1 CLASRQSG
9 WANSQETGYGTSASR
24 RSADLSPRWRN
35 GFVRPTAIT
44 WISMDFRSR
53 NHNHSTLVQTS
64 RPFKTERTMKR
75 LISILVTASA
85 MLWIS
90 PGIQAGEE
98 FYGIL
103 ESRPEGKVG
112 NWVIGGRQV
121 AVTEKTKLEEDDGPL
136 VVGACVEVEF

>member
-1 CLASRQSG
+1 
-9 WANSQETGYGTSASR
+9 
-24 RSADLSPRWRN
+24 
-35 GFVRPTAIT
+35 
-44 WISMDFRSR
+44 
-53 NHNHSTLVQTS
+53 
-64 RPFKTERTMKR
+64 MKR

-112 NWVIGGRQV
+112 TWTIGGGRSR
-121 AVTEKTKLEEDDGPL
+121 
-136 VVGACVEVEF
+136 

>member
-1 CLASRQSG
+1 
-9 WANSQETGYGTSASR
+9 
-24 RSADLSPRWRN
+24 
-35 GFVRPTAIT
+35 
-44 WISMDFRSR
+44 
-53 NHNHSTLVQTS
+53 
-64 RPFKTERTMKR
+64 MKR

-112 NWVIGGRQV
+112 TWTIGGRQV
-121 AVTEKTKLEEDDGPL
+121 AVTEQTKLEEGDGPL
-136 VVGACVEVEF
+136 VVGACVEVEYKGDTVKEIETEESYKCRK